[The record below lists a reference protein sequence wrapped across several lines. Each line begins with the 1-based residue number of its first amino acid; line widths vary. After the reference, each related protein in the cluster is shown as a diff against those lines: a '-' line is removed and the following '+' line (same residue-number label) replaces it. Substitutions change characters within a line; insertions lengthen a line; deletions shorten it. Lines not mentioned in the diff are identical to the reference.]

1 MYSYEI
7 PINIYIQNLIYL
19 TIFGVIS
26 SIYLSIRCHIKQ
38 KGLYLIIILS
48 VLFLCSSFCFDGIDG
63 VHRWVN
69 IGPLAFNSA
78 FISLPILLIC
88 FYKLSKNG
96 NLNFC
101 CIFIL
106 ITAVILF
113 LQPDASML
121 SAFSISLIPFY
132 YTNNKT
138 FWKYSWTILLVL
150 SCISW
155 INLDELEPVPYVE
168 DIIVLAKNHSLIYL
182 LSCIFS
188 FIVMLMPFFIKN
200 SSMQC
205 REISISLGLFF
216 FVLIMSTLFGNFPV
230 PLIGYGVS
238 PIVGYLLSVSYVEKN
253 RL

>member
-7 PINIYIQNLIYL
+7 PINIYMQNLIYL

-48 VLFLCSSFCFDGIDG
+48 VLFLCSSFCFDGIGG

-88 FYKLSKNG
+88 FYQLSKKG

-121 SAFSISLIPFY
+121 SVFSISLIPFY
-132 YTNNKT
+132 YANNKT

-155 INLDELEPVPYVE
+155 INLDGLEPVLYVE
-168 DIIVLAKNHSLIYL
+168 DIIILAKNHSLIYL
-182 LSCIFS
+182 LSCVLS
-188 FIVMLMPFFIKN
+188 FIVMLMPFFYKEQFYAVQRNIYQLRFIF
-200 SSMQC
+200 SSLNYEYLI
-205 REISISLGLFF
+205 RKLPGSFNWIWGFPYRWISIVRFL
-216 FVLIMSTLFGNFPV
+216 
-230 PLIGYGVS
+230 
-238 PIVGYLLSVSYVEKN
+238 
-253 RL
+253 R